1 MPSFKK
7 DPAFW
12 ARMVLGGIFIW
23 AGADKIF
30 HPAAFAQAIYNY
42 QILPGGS
49 INLTALI
56 LPWVEVLLG
65 AFLVLGVWLP
75 GAVALANVLL
85 LVFLGALVFNMA
97 RGLDVHCGCFSSS
110 TEGDPATLWY
120 LLRDTVFL
128 CLGGYLF
135 LKVFLRGAAVQNADS
150 AAS

>member
-1 MPSFKK
+1 MSSFKK
-7 DPAFW
+7 DRVFW
-12 ARMVLGGIFIW
+12 ARLVLGGIFIW
-23 AGADKIF
+23 AGADKIL
-30 HPAAFAQAIYNY
+30 HPAAFAQAINNY
-42 QILPGGS
+42 QILPGKT

-65 AFLVLGVWLP
+65 TFLVLGVWLP
-75 GAVALANVLL
+75 GSVAVANVLL
-85 LVFLGALVFNMA
+85 LVFLGTLVFNVA

-128 CLGGYLF
+128 CLGGYIF
-135 LKVFLRGAAVQNADS
+135 VKVFLRRAEIRDS

>member
-1 MPSFKK
+1 MPSFKR
-7 DPAFW
+7 DPVFW
-12 ARMVLGGIFIW
+12 ARLVLGGIFIW
-23 AGADKIF
+23 AGADKIL

-42 QILPGGS
+42 QILPGET

-65 AFLVLGVWLP
+65 MLLVLGVWLP

-85 LVFLGALVFNMA
+85 LVFLGALVFNVA

-135 LKVFLRGAAVQNADS
+135 VKVFLRRGAIRDS
-150 AAS
+150 AAP

>member
-1 MPSFKK
+1 MSRFKK
-7 DPAFW
+7 DPVFW
-12 ARMVLGGIFIW
+12 TRLVLGGIFIW
-23 AGADKIF
+23 AGADKIL

-42 QILPGGS
+42 QILPGET

-65 AFLVLGVWLP
+65 VFLVVGVWLP
-75 GAVALANVLL
+75 GAVALTNILL
-85 LVFLGALVFNMA
+85 LVFLGTLVFNVA

-135 LKVFLRGAAVQNADS
+135 VKVFLHRAAMRDS
-150 AAS
+150 AAP

>member
-1 MPSFKK
+1 MSSFKK
-7 DPAFW
+7 DRVFW
-12 ARMVLGGIFIW
+12 ARLVLGGIFIW
-23 AGADKIF
+23 AGADKIL
-30 HPAAFAQAIYNY
+30 HPAAFAQAINNY
-42 QILPGGS
+42 QILPGKT

-56 LPWVEVLLG
+56 LPWVELLLG
-65 AFLVLGVWLP
+65 TFLVLGIWLP

-85 LVFLGALVFNMA
+85 LVFLGALVFNVA

-128 CLGGYLF
+128 CLGGYIF
-135 LKVFLRGAAVQNADS
+135 VKVFLRRAEIRDS